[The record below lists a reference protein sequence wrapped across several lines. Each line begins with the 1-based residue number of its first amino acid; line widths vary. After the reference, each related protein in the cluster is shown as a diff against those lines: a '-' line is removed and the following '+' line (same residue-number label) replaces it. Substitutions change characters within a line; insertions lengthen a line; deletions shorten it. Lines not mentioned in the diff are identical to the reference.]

1 MKISVSVWVA
11 RPIADVWQGWNTPAS
26 IMAWNAASPQWHC
39 PQSRVDL
46 RVGGR
51 FCHHMAARDGSTGFD
66 FEGTFTEVTA
76 PTGLGYVMDDGRE
89 VSVRFVAEQG
99 GTRVEERFDA
109 ESLHSGGRG
118 GRASWITSS
127 AIWNPSAD
135 PCGAPRKNHRKLAVV
150 FLWRSPGA
158 RRGGEGGHSSMSSST
173 RMALSPP
180 HSRGAW

>member
-66 FEGTFTEVTA
+66 FEGTFTEVVPLTS
-76 PTGLGYVMDDGRE
+76 LGYVMDDGRA
-89 VSVRFVAEQG
+89 VRVTFVEEQG
-99 GTRVEERFDA
+99 GTRVHEEFDA
-109 ESLHSGGRG
+109 ESEHSGEQQ
-118 GRASWITSS
+118 RAGWQSILDNLTLYGKRVLRRAFRSTFSCPAPGYSS
-127 AIWNPSAD
+127 I
-135 PCGAPRKNHRKLAVV
+135 
-150 FLWRSPGA
+150 
-158 RRGGEGGHSSMSSST
+158 SSST

>member
-109 ESLHSGGRG
+109 ESLHSGDQQRQ
-118 GRASWITSS
+118 
-127 AIWNPSAD
+127 
-135 PCGAPRKNHRKLAVV
+135 
-150 FLWRSPGA
+150 PG
-158 RRGGEGGHSSMSSST
+158 
-173 RMALSPP
+173 
-180 HSRGAW
+180 